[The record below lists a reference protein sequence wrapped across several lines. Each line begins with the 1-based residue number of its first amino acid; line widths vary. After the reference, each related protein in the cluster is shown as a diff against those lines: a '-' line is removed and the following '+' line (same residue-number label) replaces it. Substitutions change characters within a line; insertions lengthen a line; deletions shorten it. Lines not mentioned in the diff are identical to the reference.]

1 MYCAVLFSAL
11 KIMKKIDGPVKY
23 GMVLEG
29 ITLVNTYQ
37 NIYVVKTKYCY
48 KLWNDRVLQGL
59 EILYVSIVY
68 DLQKQNISQISR
80 IKLMYGLIFLSMD
93 TFIYRNN
100 DERKLYEKR

>member
-1 MYCAVLFSAL
+1 
-11 KIMKKIDGPVKY
+11 MKKIDGPVKY

-59 EILYVSIVY
+59 KILYVLIDNDV
-68 DLQKQNISQISR
+68 QKQNIAQIVLKGNR
-80 IKLMYGLIFLSMD
+80 IKLMYGLIFLSMG
-93 TFIYRNN
+93 TIIYSNN
-100 DERKLYEKR
+100 DEQKLYEKR

>member
-59 EILYVSIVY
+59 KILYVLIVY
-68 DLQKQNISQISR
+68 DLLKTEYSSNSFKRYYVEPSQC
-80 IKLMYGLIFLSMD
+80 MG
-93 TFIYRNN
+93 
-100 DERKLYEKR
+100 

>member
-1 MYCAVLFSAL
+1 
-11 KIMKKIDGPVKY
+11 MKKIDGPVKY

-29 ITLVNTYQ
+29 ITLVNIYQ

-59 EILYVSIVY
+59 KILYVLIVY
-68 DLQKQNISQISR
+68 DLQKLNIAQIVSR
-80 IKLMYGLIFLSMD
+80 LAMD

-100 DERKLYEKR
+100 YERKLYEKR

>member
-59 EILYVSIVY
+59 KMLYVLIVY
-68 DLQKQNISQISR
+68 DLRKQNKPNQANVWVNISFNG
-80 IKLMYGLIFLSMD
+80 Y
-93 TFIYRNN
+93 
-100 DERKLYEKR
+100 LYL

>member
-29 ITLVNTYQ
+29 ITLVNIYQ

-59 EILYVSIVY
+59 KILYVLIVY
-68 DLQKQNISQISR
+68 DVQKQNIAQIVLNG
-80 IKLMYGLIFLSMD
+80 ITLYGLIFLSIS
-93 TFIYRNN
+93 FLSFLIFLSIY
-100 DERKLYEKR
+100 L

>member
-37 NIYVVKTKYCY
+37 NIYVVKTKYCS

-59 EILYVSIVY
+59 KMLYVLIVY
-68 DLQKQNISQISR
+68 DSQKSR
-80 IKLMYGLIFLSMD
+80 LAMD
-93 TFIYRNN
+93 IFIYRNN
-100 DERKLYEKR
+100 IDNIRDKIA

>member
-59 EILYVSIVY
+59 KMLYVLIVY
-68 DLQKQNISQISR
+68 DLRNSR

>member
-1 MYCAVLFSAL
+1 
-11 KIMKKIDGPVKY
+11 MKKIDGPVKY

-59 EILYVSIVY
+59 KILYVLIVY
-68 DLQKQNISQISR
+68 DLQKQNIAQIVLKGSR
-80 IKLMYGLIFLSMD
+80 LVMD

>member
-59 EILYVSIVY
+59 KMLYVLIVY
-68 DLQKQNISQISR
+68 DSQWIPLFIEIMMKENCTR
-80 IKLMYGLIFLSMD
+80 KGKLVFHLKECKPLSS
-93 TFIYRNN
+93 F
-100 DERKLYEKR
+100 

>member
-59 EILYVSIVY
+59 KMLYVLIVY
-68 DLQKQNISQISR
+68 DLRK
-80 IKLMYGLIFLSMD
+80 IKLMCGLIFLSMD

>member
-59 EILYVSIVY
+59 KMLYVLIVY
-68 DLQKQNISQISR
+68 DLRK

>member
-1 MYCAVLFSAL
+1 
-11 KIMKKIDGPVKY
+11 MKKIDGPVKY

-59 EILYVSIVY
+59 KMLYVLIVY
-68 DLQKQNISQISR
+68 DLRNSR
-80 IKLMYGLIFLSMD
+80 IKLMCGLIFLSMD

>member
-1 MYCAVLFSAL
+1 
-11 KIMKKIDGPVKY
+11 MKKIDGPVKY

-59 EILYVSIVY
+59 KILYVLIDY
-68 DLQKQNISQISR
+68 DLQKQNIAQIVL
-80 IKLMYGLIFLSMD
+80 KGKPAGNGY
-93 TFIYRNN
+93 
-100 DERKLYEKR
+100 LYL

>member
-1 MYCAVLFSAL
+1 
-11 KIMKKIDGPVKY
+11 MKKIDGPVKY

-59 EILYVSIVY
+59 KILYVLIVY
-68 DLQKQNISQISR
+68 DLLKTEYSSNSFKRYYVVPLFIEIMMKENCTR
-80 IKLMYGLIFLSMD
+80 KGKLVFHLKECKPLSS
-93 TFIYRNN
+93 F
-100 DERKLYEKR
+100 

>member
-29 ITLVNTYQ
+29 ITLVNIYQ

-59 EILYVSIVY
+59 KILYVLIVY
-68 DLQKQNISQISR
+68 DLQKQNKSQIILKGKPNQANVWVNISFNG
-80 IKLMYGLIFLSMD
+80 Y
-93 TFIYRNN
+93 
-100 DERKLYEKR
+100 LYL

>member
-1 MYCAVLFSAL
+1 
-11 KIMKKIDGPVKY
+11 MKKIDGPVKY

-59 EILYVSIVY
+59 KILYVLIDY
-68 DLQKQNISQISR
+68 DLQKQNIAQIVSR
-80 IKLMYGLIFLSMD
+80 LAMD